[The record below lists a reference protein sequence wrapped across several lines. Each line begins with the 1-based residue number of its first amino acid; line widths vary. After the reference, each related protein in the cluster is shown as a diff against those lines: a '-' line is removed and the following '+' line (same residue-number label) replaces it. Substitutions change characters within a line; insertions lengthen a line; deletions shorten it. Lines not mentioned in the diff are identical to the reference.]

1 MDANNAL
8 MAESNQGDAAALFHA
23 KFFTPGSKLGI
34 LYKLIKEFTTLQL
47 RSSYMNITL
56 RQLKV
61 FERVARRLSFTR
73 AAEELYLT
81 QPAVS
86 MQIKQF
92 EDIIGLPL
100 FERLGKKIYLTRA
113 GEELYRVSRSISLQ
127 LEEAE
132 QLIEELKGV
141 EGGRLIVSV
150 ASTVH
155 YFAIRLLADFC
166 RRYPKVRVSF
176 KVTNR
181 KGLLQQLEDN
191 EADIV
196 LMGQPPEDQ
205 DLTAEAFME
214 NPLVIIAP
222 PDHPLAKHQNILLDE
237 LKHETFIMR
246 ERGSG
251 TRNSVERFLAEKGV
265 RIAISM
271 EMNTNGAIKQ
281 GVEEGLGLGI
291 VSLHTVE
298 RELDD
303 GRLLVLDAESFPIM
317 RQWFIVHRTGKRLSA
332 VAREFQDFVRQEAPR
347 FVRSD
352 IIESTLSPSHR

>member
-1 MDANNAL
+1 
-8 MAESNQGDAAALFHA
+8 
-23 KFFTPGSKLGI
+23 
-34 LYKLIKEFTTLQL
+34 
-47 RSSYMNITL
+47 MNITL

-61 FERVARRLSFTR
+61 FEKVARRLSFTR

-92 EDIIGLPL
+92 EDTIGLPL

-113 GEELYRVSRSISLQ
+113 GEELYRLSRTISLQ

-132 QLIEELKGV
+132 QLIEELKGT
-141 EGGRLIVSV
+141 EGGHLAVSV

-166 RRYPKVRVSF
+166 RHYPKVRVSF

-191 EADIV
+191 EAEVV
-196 LMGQPPEDQ
+196 LMGQPPDDQ
-205 DLTAEAFME
+205 DLTAEAFMP

-222 PDHPLAKHQNILLDE
+222 PNHPLAGRPGVTLEE

-246 ERGSG
+246 EQGSG
-251 TRNSVERFLAEKGV
+251 TRNSVERFFAEKGV
-265 RIAISM
+265 RISASM

-291 VSLHTVE
+291 VSIHTVE
-298 RELDD
+298 RELED
-303 GRLLVLDAESFPIM
+303 RRVVVLDVDAFPLM
-317 RQWFIVHRTGKRLSA
+317 RQWYIVSRSGKRLSA
-332 VAREFQDFVRQEAPR
+332 VAREFQTFVRQEAHR
-347 FVRSD
+347 FVRTD
-352 IIESTLSPSHR
+352 FRAIE

>member
-1 MDANNAL
+1 
-8 MAESNQGDAAALFHA
+8 
-23 KFFTPGSKLGI
+23 
-34 LYKLIKEFTTLQL
+34 
-47 RSSYMNITL
+47 MNITL
-56 RQLKV
+56 RQLQV

-73 AAEELYLT
+73 AAEELFLT

-92 EDIIGLPL
+92 EEAVGLPL

-113 GEELYRVSRSISLQ
+113 GEELYRLSRTISQQ

-141 EGGRLIVSV
+141 EGGRLVVAV

-155 YFAIRLLADFC
+155 YFAIRLLAEFC
-166 RRYPKVRVSF
+166 RRYPKVRISF

-181 KGLLQQLEDN
+181 KGLLQQLDDN

-205 DLTAEAFME
+205 DLKAEAFLD

-222 PDHPLAKHQNILLDE
+222 PGHPLAARPRIPLQALR
-237 LKHETFIMR
+237 HETFLMR
-246 ERGSG
+246 EQGSG
-251 TRNSVERFLAEKGV
+251 TRNSVERFFAEQGLA
-265 RIAISM
+265 ITASM

-281 GVEEGLGLGI
+281 AVEEGLGLGI
-291 VSLHTVE
+291 VSIHTVE
-298 RELDD
+298 RELED
-303 GRLLVLDAESFPIM
+303 GRVVVLKADAFPIM
-317 RQWFIVHRTGKRLSA
+317 RQWYLVHRAGKRLSA
-332 VAREFQDFVRQEAPR
+332 VAREFETFVRAEARR

-352 IIESTLSPSHR
+352 IIEAALAEAPDEKAERQ